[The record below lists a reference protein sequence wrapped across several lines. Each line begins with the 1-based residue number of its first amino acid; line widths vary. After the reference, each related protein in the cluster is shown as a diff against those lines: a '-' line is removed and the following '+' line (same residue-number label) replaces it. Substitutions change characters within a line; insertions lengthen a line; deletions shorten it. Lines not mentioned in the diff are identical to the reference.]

1 MSNYFKM
8 MEKDKSSTI
17 SRNELVEG
25 YSMIFGDNYDEEE
38 IDALI
43 NMAYV
48 NGDGVIST
56 VSG

>member
-1 MSNYFKM
+1 M

-25 YSMIFGDNYDEEE
+25 YSMIFGDMYDEEE

>member
-1 MSNYFKM
+1 MRNYFKM
-8 MEKDKSSTI
+8 MEKDKSSTL
-17 SRNELVEG
+17 SRNELVKG
-25 YSMIFGDNYDEEE
+25 YKMIFGDNYDEEE

>member
-1 MSNYFKM
+1 
-8 MEKDKSSTI
+8 MEKDKSSTL

-25 YSMIFGDNYDEEE
+25 YRMIFGDNYDEGEN
-38 IDALI
+38 DALI